1 MLVGAGTRVPRIQ
14 DVLVKDLKS
23 GHLLGRSLNTDDAAA
38 LGAAY
43 KAAELRNGF
52 EVNTFITK
60 DATMFPIEVNLFI
73 LYDTNHVLHFKNLY
87 IYISICSIQL
97 KFYREKKYE
106 SEPIK
111 QVRRILFSYMKPYP
125 QRIIVTFINH
135 KLDFD
140 LTVGYAE
147 LNHLD
152 ENEIR
157 CLGSL
162 SLEHIKLKGVQNA
175 YSKYK
180 DEESSDPNKINL
192 HFIMDAS
199 GILVLENV
207 EFSIGKSVTNDQ
219 VEESTLLNILN
230 YIPNLFKG

>member
-1 MLVGAGTRVPRIQ
+1 M
-14 DVLVKDLKS
+14 
-23 GHLLGRSLNTDDAAA
+23 
-38 LGAAY
+38 
-43 KAAELRNGF
+43 
-52 EVNTFITK
+52 
-60 DATMFPIEVNLFI
+60 
-73 LYDTNHVLHFKNLY
+73 
-87 IYISICSIQL
+87 
-97 KFYREKKYE
+97 KFNREKKYE

-111 QVRRILFSYMKPYP
+111 QVRHILFSYMKPYP
-125 QRIIVTFINH
+125 QRKKITFINH

-140 LTVGYAE
+140 FTVGYAA

-162 SLEHIKLKGVQNA
+162 SLDHIKLKGVQNA
-175 YSKYK
+175 YSKYEG
-180 DEESSDPNKINL
+180 EESIDPNKINL

-230 YIPNLFKG
+230 SIADLFKG

>member
-1 MLVGAGTRVPRIQ
+1 
-14 DVLVKDLKS
+14 
-23 GHLLGRSLNTDDAAA
+23 
-38 LGAAY
+38 
-43 KAAELRNGF
+43 
-52 EVNTFITK
+52 
-60 DATMFPIEVNLFI
+60 
-73 LYDTNHVLHFKNLY
+73 
-87 IYISICSIQL
+87 L
-97 KFYREKKYE
+97 KFDKEKKYE

-125 QRIIVTFINH
+125 QRKIVTFIYH

-140 LTVGYAE
+140 FTVGYAE

-162 SLEHIKLKGVQNA
+162 LLDHVKLKGVQNA
-175 YSKYK
+175 YSMYE
-180 DEESSDPNKINL
+180 DEESTDPNKINL

-219 VEESTLLNILN
+219 EEESTFLNILN
-230 YIPNLFKG
+230 SIANLFKG